1 MIAVAQPRRIQKK
14 VVRILLEVFFQELGI
29 VGGNARR
36 IQLGDCRDEV
46 ACRTVRMGGDVGE
59 SAIADETPGRFD
71 ESRRVCAA
79 QSRGRPSGPRASV
92 SCTRAY
98 SSRILSGVAAA
109 ASENSVVRNAAT
121 LSTDRKAR
129 A

>member
-1 MIAVAQPRRIQKK
+1 MIAFAQPRRIQKK
-14 VVRILLEVFFQELGI
+14 VVRILLEVVFQELGI

-71 ESRRVCAA
+71 ESRRVCA
-79 QSRGRPSGPRASV
+79 GPVPRAAV
-92 SCTRAY
+92 GTPR
-98 SSRILSGVAAA
+98 
-109 ASENSVVRNAAT
+109 
-121 LSTDRKAR
+121 
-129 A
+129 